1 MKTSYSRLL
10 VLVFTLF
17 ILATKAAYA
26 SSNHGYAVD
35 LLKGEDNV
43 TGAKLAYQYHPQGM
57 QNFVGDAR
65 FYLETS
71 VNVWQYRYNQQS
83 QSNIVL
89 AMSPVVQ
96 FPAFSVYNTPLLCR
110 GRYWFFIT

>member
-1 MKTSYSRLL
+1 MKTSYNRLL

-35 LLKGEDNV
+35 LLKGEGNV

-65 FYLETS
+65 FYF
-71 VNVWQYRYNQQS
+71 Q
-83 QSNIVL
+83 
-89 AMSPVVQ
+89 
-96 FPAFSVYNTPLLCR
+96 PLNHLLQ
-110 GRYWFFIT
+110 